1 MVKIARMKKLF
12 LTILICVQA
21 AMLSAQT
28 TMRVDVPNVVAAD
41 EQFNVTFIVEGDEN
55 PRDFSWSQGDD
66 FQLVWGPQQGRSTN
80 VQIINGKTTR
90 SSQFTYTYIL
100 MPKKTGKFTI
110 PAATA
115 RLKGGKQISSGT
127 ATVEVVANSG
137 SSSAARGNQGST
149 RTPSPA
155 GAISDDDLFMR
166 FTFNRR
172 NVVVG
177 EPIEATLK
185 LYQRVNIAGF
195 EDARFPAFNGFWSQE
210 VEAPTNIEFQRE
222 NVNGNIYYSA
232 VLRKYVLIP
241 QQSGTITID
250 PAELVCVVNVRV
262 SPTGG
267 ASIFDSFFEDQRT
280 IRKRVMTEPYTV
292 NVSPLPAGA
301 PPTFG
306 GGVGKFGISASLSK
320 DSLMTHEAASL
331 VVTVKGKGNV
341 SLLEAPEVSFP
352 PDMEVYDT
360 KVTERTDKNTGGTEG
375 SKIYEYPFIPR
386 SHGDFEIPAIR
397 YSYYDINAGRYVT
410 LTTSPVRFHV
420 EKGKEDA
427 AAQGGPVVQGVNRSG
442 VKSLNEDIRF
452 ITTKMPSM
460 SSKGRFFVFSTAYW
474 ISLAGLAVL
483 AFLLWLA
490 LRKMAAR
497 RADVAG
503 TRTRKAS
510 KMAVRR
516 LRQAGEFLKQNL
528 YTAFYEEL
536 HKALVGYISDKLNIA
551 VADFS
556 KDKVAQQ
563 LAENGISGDL
573 AGEFV
578 GLIDA
583 CEFARYS
590 PDAGHDAMEA
600 HYQTAVKVISSI
612 ESDMKKKSDTRRAAG
627 KGKTA
632 GTVLA
637 AAMLLSLQIPADA
650 AQTQYIDS
658 LWNKATEAYS
668 AGQWDMA
675 LQGYTSISAAGLE
688 SAPLYCNIGNAWFK
702 LEDYPR
708 AILYYERALK
718 LDPSCS
724 DARYNLGITSELIQD
739 RIDVVPEFLL
749 KSWARDLC
757 YTLDSDAWAGLSIG
771 CFAVFLAMLLL
782 YLLSGRVAARRTG
795 FFSAIVF
802 ILFAGMCLWFSLW
815 QRSDYQRADSAIVMR
830 PVSSVKSSPSSESST
845 DLFILHEG
853 TKVTILDEVGDWRNI
868 CLADGRQGWMLS
880 SDMEII

>member
-1 MVKIARMKKLF
+1 M
-12 LTILICVQA
+12 LT
-21 AMLSAQT
+21 AQT

-55 PRDFSWSQGDD
+55 PKDFSWSQGDD
-66 FQLVWGPQQGRSTN
+66 FQLVWGPQQGRSTS

-90 SSQFTYTYIL
+90 TSQFTYTYIL

-115 RLKGGKQISSGT
+115 RLKGGKQITSGT

-137 SSSAARGNQGST
+137 SSSSGRGNQGGVQSSA
-149 RTPSPA
+149 PSSV
-155 GAISDDDLFMR
+155 GAIGDDDLFMR
-166 FTFNRR
+166 FTFSRKSA
-172 NVVVG
+172 VVG

-222 NVNGNIYYSA
+222 NVDGNIYYSA

-241 QQSGTITID
+241 QQAGSITID

-262 SPTGG
+262 APTGG
-267 ASIFDSFFEDQRT
+267 ASIFDSFFENQRT
-280 IRKRVMTEPYTV
+280 IRKRVMTDPYTI

-301 PPTFG
+301 PATFG
-306 GGVGKFGISASLSK
+306 GGVGKFSISASLSK

-331 VVTVKGKGNV
+331 VITVKGKGNI

-360 KVTERTDKNTGGTEG
+360 KVSERTDKGTGGTSG

-410 LTTSPVRFHV
+410 LSTQPVRYHV
-420 EKGKEDA
+420 DKGKDDP
-427 AAQGGPVVQGVNRSG
+427 AAQPGTAVQGVNRSG

-460 SSKGRFFVFSTAYW
+460 SSKGRFFVFSTGYW
-474 ISLAGLAVL
+474 MLLAGLALL
-483 AFLLWLA
+483 AFILWLA
-490 LRKMAAR
+490 FRKMAAR

-556 KDKVAQQ
+556 KDTVAQQ
-563 LAENGISGDL
+563 LAENGISEDL

-600 HYQTAVKVISSI
+600 HYQNAVKVISSI
-612 ESDMKKKSDTRRAAG
+612 ESDMKKKTSDTRRPSG
-627 KGKTA
+627 KGKAA
-632 GTVLA
+632 GAALA
-637 AAMLLSLQIPADA
+637 AAALLAVQMPAESA
-650 AQTQYIDS
+650 ETQYIDS

-675 LQGYTSISAAGLE
+675 LQGYSSISAAGLE
-688 SAPLYCNIGNAWFK
+688 SAPLYCNIGDAYFK

-749 KSWARDLC
+749 KSWARDVC
-757 YTLDSDAWAGLSIG
+757 YVLDSDSWAGLSIF

-815 QRSDYQRADSAIVMR
+815 QKSDYQRADSAIVMR
-830 PVSSVKSSPSSESST
+830 PVSSVKSSPSSETST

-868 CLADGRQGWMLS
+868 SLADGRQGWMLS
-880 SDMEII
+880 ADMEII